1 MISGRWIL
9 GAWGANV
16 SEKRVFRL
24 VHATARRLAH
34 EAIDAAQDGYIVTIQ
49 EPTRT
54 LDQNAA
60 LHAALS
66 DIARQIEWHGERMD
80 IEDWKRL
87 LTAAWARAE
96 RQPVKLVPA
105 LDGHGVDVL
114 YRRTSRMTKKEVSSL
129 LDYLHAWGS
138 EMGVRWSD
146 IPYREAA

>member
-1 MISGRWIL
+1 MSG
-9 GAWGANV
+9 
-16 SEKRVFRL
+16 KRIFRL
-24 VHATARRLAH
+24 VHATARRMAH
-34 EAIDAAQDGYIVTIQ
+34 EAIDAADDGQIVTIQ

-60 LHAALS
+60 LHAALT

-87 LTAAWARAE
+87 LTAAWCRVE
-96 RQPVKLVPA
+96 RQSVKLVPA
-105 LDGHGVDVL
+105 LDGQGFDVL

-129 LDYLHAWGS
+129 LDYLHAWGTD
-138 EMGVRWSD
+138 MGVRWSD

>member
-1 MISGRWIL
+1 M
-9 GAWGANV
+9 
-16 SEKRVFRL
+16 SEKRIFRL
-24 VHATARRLAH
+24 VHATARRLAM
-34 EAIDAAQDGYIVTIQ
+34 EAIAFADDGMVVTIQ

-60 LHAALS
+60 LHAALT

-105 LDGHGVDVL
+105 LDGNGFDVL
-114 YRRTSRMTKKEVSSL
+114 YRRTSRMTKREVSSL
-129 LDYLHAWGS
+129 LDYLHAWGT
-138 EMGVRWSD
+138 EMNVRWTD
-146 IPYREAA
+146 IQYREAA